1 MYALSYRYCISFEV
15 RKTLRIHEQNFQDTK
30 IFKNSEISEFQIS
43 EIATKLFYFKERTD
57 IYIYN
62 KVFIQKSTYDQGG
75 ESPVATCV
83 YGELISRRSIEP
95 SREMY
100 AFF

>member
-1 MYALSYRYCISFEV
+1 MYALSFRYCISFEV

-30 IFKNSEISEFQIS
+30 IFKNSEISEFQIP
-43 EIATKLFYFKERTD
+43 EIATKLFYFKQRTD
-57 IYIYN
+57 IYKKGFQTKIN
-62 KVFIQKSTYDQGG
+62 VRPGG